1 MDISETK
8 NIKAVLRKE
17 MKERLKGLSEGRKR
31 ELDEA
36 LCRRLLSLPEFSAP
50 RTVYAYASLSW
61 EPDTWEILKAL
72 LFRGFRL
79 ALPRVEGREMRFYFV
94 PDLKE
99 LSQSSMKIWEP
110 KADAVPADDPEA
122 LVLVPG
128 MAFSREGARL
138 GKGGGF
144 YDRFLAAEPDHKTI
158 ALAYGFQLMEQIPT
172 GVYDRPVDQIVTEN
186 ERIFPRDGE
195 KKEELAMLL
204 KEMGQR
210 AKEASYFLGSMGMEL
225 KNQGLAAAADELIR
239 RQEEILKANEADI
252 ARAKEKGMAP
262 GLVDRL
268 TLTPERIQGIVEGI
282 QQVIGLED
290 PIGEV
295 LSMKKR
301 PNGLL
306 IGQKRVPLGVIGMIY
321 EARPNVTA
329 DAFAL
334 CFKTGN
340 AVILRGGSDAAESNR
355 AIVAAIRAGL
365 ASLNIPEDAVQ
376 LLDDPSRET
385 AREFMRLNEYLNVLI
400 PRGGAG
406 LIRSVL
412 ENSTVPVIETGTGNC
427 HIYVDESA
435 DLNMALEILFNAKT
449 QRIGV
454 CNACESLLVHRSV
467 AKEFL
472 PMAKKRLDEKQVEI
486 RADEASRAIV
496 PAFMEASE
504 EDWGTEYLDYILSC
518 KIVDSV
524 DEAIAHINRYSTGH
538 SEAIITSSYENA
550 QKFLDQVDSAAVYVN
565 ASTRF
570 TDGFEFGFG
579 AEIGI
584 STQKLHARGPMGL
597 LALTSTKYIIYGSGQ
612 IRK

>member
-17 MKERLKGLSEGRKR
+17 MKERLKGLPEGRKR

-36 LCRRLLSLPEFSAP
+36 LCRQLLSLPEFSAP

-61 EPDTWEILKAL
+61 EPDTWEILRAL
-72 LFRGFRL
+72 LSRGFRL

-110 KADAVPADDPEA
+110 KADAVPADDSEA

-195 KKEELAMLL
+195 KKEDLAMLL

-282 QQVIGLED
+282 QQVVGLED

>member
-17 MKERLKGLSEGRKR
+17 MKERLKGLPEGRKR

-36 LCRRLLSLPEFSAP
+36 LCRQLLSLPEFSAP

-72 LFRGFRL
+72 LSRGFRL
-79 ALPRVEGREMRFYFV
+79 ALPRVEGREMRFFFV

-110 KADAVPADDPEA
+110 KADAVPADDSEA

-128 MAFSREGARL
+128 MAFSRDGARL